1 MSADALQAR
10 GIVIKSVPHAP
21 YRITHHGRP
30 ARLAIVDEETGAVI
44 DASPA
49 VARECCALSM
59 QMLQSVW
66 QGQGWVVAINTPEAM
81 DQAA

>member
-49 VARECCALSM
+49 VARECCAAS
-59 QMLQSVW
+59 
-66 QGQGWVVAINTPEAM
+66 GRGRGGWWRSIRLRRWTRPRNAR
-81 DQAA
+81 